1 MKNIRTIRISGCA
14 LCLAAALCVGLSPSG
29 ADAQAPSPLITAA
42 IPDAETANLTIG
54 GAGFREGFP
63 VVYLGNLELPV
74 RWATE
79 STVDTWLPELQPG
92 TYRLIARWSDGSQ
105 ADFYLTL
112 GAVGPAGPAGAPG
125 PKGDRGLPGFGGAAH
140 FGAGTAAAPEGFAA
154 ADSTSTSTVDR
165 RNVIYRQNGATTPT
179 GLIGG
184 FNTGFG
190 WNVLNNLTSGGNNT
204 SFGTMALNRITTGR
218 RNTAIGA
225 VAMQDAR
232 GVSNNTAIGRGALR
246 HILGSDNVAIGVNA
260 GSAYE
265 SSGGVLRGTGSR
277 NIYIGNSSGIRN
289 SVGND
294 NIHIVHGARSNPT
307 GSRNIYIGHT
317 GEPGDSGVVRL
328 GNGNTHTKTYLAGEV
343 IIHGSITGI
352 AGNPLDITGPVN
364 APTLDTRIET
374 LVAGIKA
381 DVDAI
386 DARVKALESADTTTP

>member
-1 MKNIRTIRISGCA
+1 MKNIRTIRIFR
-14 LCLAAALCVGLSPSG
+14 LCLVAALCVGLSPSG

-92 TYRLIARWSDGSQ
+92 TYRLTARWSDGSQ

-125 PKGDRGLPGFGGAAH
+125 PKGDRGLPGFSAGEGVGAY
-140 FGAGTAAAPEGFAA
+140 FAA
-154 ADSTSTSTVDR
+154 ADTTTTTTTRRNTSYGTNALAALTTGERNTAFGWSTV
-165 RNVIYRQNGATTPT
+165 NGVTT
-179 GLIGG
+179 GSH
-184 FNTGFG
+184 NTGVG
-190 WNVLNNLTSGGNNT
+190 GQTLSGV
-204 SFGTMALNRITTGR
+204 TTGR
-218 RNTAIGA
+218 NNTAVGA
-225 VAMQDAR
+225 VAMQTIGDSSSR
-232 GVSNNTAIGRGALR
+232 NTAVGRGALR
-246 HILGSDNVAIGVNA
+246 HILGSDNIAIGVDA
-260 GSAYE
+260 GSAYS
-265 SSGGVLRGTGSR
+265 SSGGSRRGTGSR

-307 GSRNIYIGHT
+307 GSRNIYIGHV

-352 AGNPLDITGPVN
+352 AGNPLEINGPVN
-364 APTLDTRIET
+364 APT

-381 DVDAI
+381 DVDAL
-386 DARVKALESADTTTP
+386 DARVRALESADTTAP

>member
-1 MKNIRTIRISGCA
+1 MKNIRTIRIFR
-14 LCLAAALCVGLSPSG
+14 LCLAIALCVGLSPSG

-42 IPDAETANLTIG
+42 IPDAENANLTIG

-63 VVYLGNLELPV
+63 VVHLGNLELPV

-92 TYRLIARWSDGSQ
+92 TYRLTARWSDGSQ

-125 PKGDRGLPGFGGAAH
+125 PKGDRGLPGFGAGEGVGAY
-140 FGAGTAAAPEGFAA
+140 FAA
-154 ADSTSTSTVDR
+154 ADTTTTTTTRRNTSYGTNALAALTTGERNTAFGWSTV
-165 RNVIYRQNGATTPT
+165 RQVTT
-179 GLIGG
+179 GSH
-184 FNTGFG
+184 NTGVG
-190 WNVLNNLTSGGNNT
+190 GQTLSGV
-204 SFGTMALNRITTGR
+204 TTGR
-218 RNTAIGA
+218 NNTAVGA
-225 VAMQDAR
+225 VAMQTIGDSSSR
-232 GVSNNTAIGRGALR
+232 NTAVGRGALR
-246 HILGSDNVAIGVNA
+246 HILGSDNIAIGVDA
-260 GSAYE
+260 GSAYS
-265 SSGGVLRGTGSR
+265 SSGGSRRGTGSR
-277 NIYIGNSSGIRN
+277 NIYIGNSPGGIVN

-307 GSRNIYIGHT
+307 GSRNIYIGHV

-352 AGNPLDITGPVN
+352 AGNPLEINGPVN
-364 APTLDTRIET
+364 APTLNT

-381 DVDAI
+381 DVDAL
-386 DARVKALESADTTTP
+386 DARVKALESADTTAP

>member
-1 MKNIRTIRISGCA
+1 MKNIRTIRIFR
-14 LCLAAALCVGLSPSG
+14 LCLAAVFCVGLLPSG

-92 TYRLIARWSDGSQ
+92 TYRLTARWSDGSQ

-125 PKGDRGLPGFGGAAH
+125 PKGDRGLPGFGGTAH
-140 FGAGTAAAPEGFAA
+140 FGAGTAAAPEGAAA
-154 ADSTSTSTVDR
+154 ADSTSTSTGES
-165 RNVIYRQNGATTPT
+165 RNVIYRENGRATTPASLT
-179 GLIGG
+179 GRR
-184 FNTGFG
+184 NTGFG
-190 WNVLNNLTSGGNNT
+190 WNVLNDLTSGTSNT
-204 SFGTMALNRITTGR
+204 SFGAMALTSVTTGR
-218 RNTAIGA
+218 WNTAIGSVAMQRAGDAVSSNTAIGA
-225 VAMQDAR
+225 FALR
-232 GVSNNTAIGRGALR
+232 YTKGSNNIAIGAQAGTDGVPGSPDLT
-246 HILGSDNVAIGVNA
+246 GSD
-260 GSAYE
+260 
-265 SSGGVLRGTGSR
+265 
-277 NIYIGNSSGIRN
+277 NIYIGNGN
-289 SVGND
+289 ST
-294 NIHIVHGARSNPT
+294 NPT
-307 GSRNIYIGHT
+307 GSQNIYIGHT

-352 AGNPLDITGPVN
+352 AGNPLEITGPVN
-364 APTLDTRIET
+364 APTLNT

-381 DVDAI
+381 DVDAL
-386 DARVKALESADTTTP
+386 DARVRALESADTTAP

>member
-14 LCLAAALCVGLSPSG
+14 LYLAAALCVGLSPSG

-92 TYRLIARWSDGSQ
+92 TYRLTARWSDGSQ

-125 PKGDRGLPGFGGAAH
+125 PKGDRGLPGFGAGEGVGAY
-140 FGAGTAAAPEGFAA
+140 FAA
-154 ADSTSTSTVDR
+154 ADTTTQPPTFNTSYGTNALAALTTGERNTAFGWSTV
-165 RNVIYRQNGATTPT
+165 RQVTT
-179 GLIGG
+179 GSH
-184 FNTGFG
+184 NTGVG
-190 WNVLNNLTSGGNNT
+190 GQTLSGV
-204 SFGTMALNRITTGR
+204 TTGR
-218 RNTAIGA
+218 NNTAVGA
-225 VAMQDAR
+225 VAMQTIGDSSSR
-232 GVSNNTAIGRGALR
+232 NTAVGRGALR
-246 HILGSDNVAIGVNA
+246 HILGSDNIAIGVDA
-260 GSAYE
+260 GSAYS
-265 SSGGVLRGTGSR
+265 SSGGSRRGTGSR
-277 NIYIGNSSGIRN
+277 NIYIGNSPGGIVN

-307 GSRNIYIGHT
+307 GSRNIYIGHV

-352 AGNPLDITGPVN
+352 AGNPLEINGPVN
-364 APTLDTRIET
+364 APT

-381 DVDAI
+381 DVDAL
-386 DARVKALESADTTTP
+386 DARVKALESADTTAP